1 MSSGLLITPTI
12 ASTLADAVY
21 GIREVGDVRR
31 GTAERLGAV
40 TPGLEGPQ
48 PFGANETFESFDLS
62 GSAVAGRSGAGVL
75 SSKTGFGMVVPGTGK
90 YAGDIAVVCRGTA
103 IGQDWLSN
111 FNAAIASG
119 PGGLAVHAGFCRVFD
134 SMKDEVETALRGKNP
149 RSIHVVGHSLG
160 GAIANLFAMRFALQK
175 RANVCLYTFGAPRPG
190 TSPFVERMQS
200 EIPGGNVKRV
210 YAMSDVVPMVP
221 IWPFLHTPL
230 NPGGLRV
237 ERGGQLLSLSSHYMS
252 NYKPAVYLKDWNS
265 LTSDSAQIDD
275 KKSIDF
281 WVDKAS
287 AALPMS
293 SVGLWAL
300 SKAMKGILA
309 LIERAV
315 GAFVT
320 TGLTILDTVAQAIHK
335 GIKFVGDVVTGAVK
349 KLIKGVAH
357 FLGRVINTAE
367 DITLAFLRY
376 VLGLLFNF
384 IGGMARRA
392 INGIKY
398 IT

>member
-1 MSSGLLITPTI
+1 
-12 ASTLADAVY
+12 
-21 GIREVGDVRR
+21 
-31 GTAERLGAV
+31 
-40 TPGLEGPQ
+40 
-48 PFGANETFESFDLS
+48 
-62 GSAVAGRSGAGVL
+62 
-75 SSKTGFGMVVPGTGK
+75 MVVPGTGK

-300 SKAMKGILA
+300 SQAMKGILA

-315 GAFVT
+315 GAVVT
-320 TGLTILDTVAQAIHK
+320 AGLTILDAVAQTIHK

-367 DITLAFLRY
+367 DITMAFLRY

-384 IGGMARRA
+384 IGGMARRT

-398 IT
+398 LT